1 MTTSFSKA
9 QYVSGEHE
17 DCPESLL
24 QIIME
29 EVDEIVYVSDIAT
42 YEILYLNEFGKK
54 VFGLT
59 DIGKGRKCYEVLQGI
74 DAPCPFC
81 TNQFLNC
88 ETFYTWELTN
98 PISHRHYLLRDKLIR
113 WNGRLARLEFAVD
126 ITEKENISQAVQRK
140 LDIES
145 TLLEC
150 IRILNREENGYVTT
164 NS

>member
-59 DIGKGRKCYEVLQGI
+59 DIGKGRKL
-74 DAPCPFC
+74 
-81 TNQFLNC
+81 
-88 ETFYTWELTN
+88 
-98 PISHRHYLLRDKLIR
+98 SLIH
-113 WNGRLARLEFAVD
+113 
-126 ITEKENISQAVQRK
+126 I
-140 LDIES
+140 
-145 TLLEC
+145 
-150 IRILNREENGYVTT
+150 
-164 NS
+164 